1 MNEQDQQHSAPPD
14 RQEARERFWQAIVF
28 PTAKGLE
35 NFFWNLLWFA
45 LIAYT
50 VYCVLQ
56 R

>member
-1 MNEQDQQHSAPPD
+1 MNEQDQQPSAPSD
-14 RQEARERFWQAIVF
+14 RQEAREHFWKTIVF

-45 LIAYT
+45 LIAYI
-50 VYCVLQ
+50 VYCVFQ